1 LNKGYAPR
9 RDWREDV
16 GSLPPFLLVA
26 GREDEAFVAEGYEP
40 EFTKYTGEGQYLLL
54 EGVGHLDVVN
64 DPATQA
70 AVKDFLANG

>member
-1 LNKGYAPR
+1 MEQCAQHR
-9 RDWREDV
+9 RLDAVEVD
-16 GSLPPFLLVA
+16 GTE
-26 GREDEAFVAEGYEP
+26 GEAFVAEGYEP

-70 AVKDFLANG
+70 AVKDFLADG